1 MLQALPV
8 LRPDSNCALDGLAI
22 HVQRCLFAAVFVELD
37 VDHLPVVGIVEDDV
51 DVDGGGEE
59 VRHRGRGMGRA
70 VRLED
75 DRLPLRILGDQ
86 LSFGPGREA
95 SSVRLAVLDRTRIE
109 GTTQHLVQLLTSRP
123 NTPEQS
129 TLV

>member
-8 LRPDSNCALDGLAI
+8 LGPDCNCALDGLAI
-22 HVQRCLFAAVFVELD
+22 HVQRGLFAAVFVEFD

-59 VRHRGRGMGRA
+59 VRHGGRSMDRA
-70 VRLED
+70 VSLEE
-75 DRLPLRILGDQ
+75 DRLPLGILGDQ

-95 SSVRLAVLDRTRIE
+95 LSVRLAVLDRTRIE
-109 GTTQHLVQLLTSRP
+109 GTQHLVQLLTSRRSSRP
-123 NTPEQS
+123 
-129 TLV
+129 LYD